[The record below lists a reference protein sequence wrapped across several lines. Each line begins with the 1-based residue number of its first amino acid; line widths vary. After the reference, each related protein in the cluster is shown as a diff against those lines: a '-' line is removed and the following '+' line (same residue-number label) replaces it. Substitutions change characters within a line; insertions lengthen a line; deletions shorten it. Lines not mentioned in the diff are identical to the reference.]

1 MKVRDNSEVT
11 VLEVQGY
18 LLPDERYYDRNHT
31 WGKVEGDI
39 VTVGLNDFAQK
50 LAKDFVSVDLPLEGK
65 SVIQG
70 KAIASVESGKW
81 VGRIYAIVSG
91 EVVEVNE
98 ALEDEPTLLNTDPYG
113 EGWVLKIRMD
123 DPDELANLLQGDE
136 AVGWLEEEIEKHA

>member
-1 MKVRDNSEVT
+1 MEI
-11 VLEVQGY
+11 QGY
-18 LLPDERYYDRNHT
+18 LLPDDLYYDRNHT

-50 LAKDFVSVDLPLEGK
+50 LAKDFVSVDLPLEGRN
-65 SVIQG
+65 VIQG

-91 EVVEVNE
+91 EITEINE

-123 DPDELANLLQGDE
+123 EPDELANLLQGEE
-136 AVGWLEEEIEKHA
+136 AVRWLEEEIAKHA

>member
-1 MKVRDNSEVT
+1 VT
-11 VLEVQGY
+11 VLEIQGY
-18 LLPDERYYDRNHT
+18 LLPDDLYYDRNHT

-50 LAKDFVSVDLPLEGK
+50 LAKDFVSVDLPLEGRN
-65 SVIQG
+65 VIQG

-91 EVVEVNE
+91 EITEINE

-113 EGWVLKIRMD
+113 EGWVLRIRMD
-123 DPDELANLLQGDE
+123 EPDELANLLQGEE
-136 AVGWLEEEIEKHA
+136 AVRWLEEEIAKHA

>member
-1 MKVRDNSEVT
+1 MEI
-11 VLEVQGY
+11 QGY
-18 LLPDERYYDRNHT
+18 LLPDDLYYDRNHT

-50 LAKDFVSVDLPLEGK
+50 LAKDFVSVDLPLEGRN
-65 SVIQG
+65 VIQG

-91 EVVEVNE
+91 EITEINE

-113 EGWVLKIRMD
+113 EGWVLRIRMD
-123 DPDELANLLQGDE
+123 EPDELANLLQGEE
-136 AVGWLEEEIEKHA
+136 AVRWLEEEIAKHA

>member
-1 MKVRDNSEVT
+1 
-11 VLEVQGY
+11 
-18 LLPDERYYDRNHT
+18 
-31 WGKVEGDI
+31 
-39 VTVGLNDFAQK
+39 
-50 LAKDFVSVDLPLEGK
+50 
-65 SVIQG
+65 
-70 KAIASVESGKW
+70 

-113 EGWVLKIRMD
+113 EGWVLKIRMN

>member
-1 MKVRDNSEVT
+1 MEI
-11 VLEVQGY
+11 QGY
-18 LLPDERYYDRNHT
+18 LLPDDLYYDRNHT

-50 LAKDFVSVDLPLEGK
+50 LAKDFVSVDLPLEGRN
-65 SVIQG
+65 VIQG

-91 EVVEVNE
+91 EIVEINE
-98 ALEDEPTLLNTDPYG
+98 DLEDEPTLLNTDPYG

-123 DPDELANLLQGDE
+123 EPDELANLLQGEE
-136 AVGWLEEEIEKHA
+136 AVRWLEEEIAKHA

>member
-1 MKVRDNSEVT
+1 MD
-11 VLEVQGY
+11 VQGY
-18 LLPDERYYDRNHT
+18 LLPDDLYYDRNHT

-50 LAKDFVSVDLPLEGK
+50 LAKDFVSVDLPLEGRN
-65 SVIQG
+65 VIQG

-91 EVVEVNE
+91 EIVEINE
-98 ALEDEPTLLNTDPYG
+98 DLEDEPTLLNTDPYG

-123 DPDELANLLQGDE
+123 EPDELANLLQGEE
-136 AVGWLEEEIEKHA
+136 AVRWLEEEIAKHA

>member
-1 MKVRDNSEVT
+1 VHENSEVT

-18 LLPDERYYDRNHT
+18 LLPDELYYDRNHT

-50 LAKDFVSVDLPLEGK
+50 LAKDFVSVDLPMEGK
-65 SVIQG
+65 QVTQG

-91 EVVEVNE
+91 VVVEVNE
-98 ALEDEPTLLNTDPYG
+98 ELEDEPTFLNSDPYG
-113 EGWVLKIRMD
+113 EGWVLKIRMEE
-123 DPDELANLLQGDE
+123 PDELANLLQGEE
-136 AVGWLEEEIEKHA
+136 AVRWLEEEIAKHA

>member
-1 MKVRDNSEVT
+1 
-11 VLEVQGY
+11 
-18 LLPDERYYDRNHT
+18 LLPDDLYYDRNHT

-50 LAKDFVSVDLPLEGK
+50 LAKDFVSVDLPLEGRN
-65 SVIQG
+65 VIQG

-91 EVVEVNE
+91 EIVEINE
-98 ALEDEPTLLNTDPYG
+98 DLEDEPTLLNTDPYG

-123 DPDELANLLQGDE
+123 EPDELANLLQGEE
-136 AVGWLEEEIEKHA
+136 AVRWLEEEIAKHA

>member
-1 MKVRDNSEVT
+1 
-11 VLEVQGY
+11 LEIQGY
-18 LLPDERYYDRNHT
+18 LLPDDLYYDRNHT

-50 LAKDFVSVDLPLEGK
+50 LAKDFVSVDLPLEGRN
-65 SVIQG
+65 VIQG

-91 EVVEVNE
+91 EITEINE

-113 EGWVLKIRMD
+113 EGWVLRIRMD
-123 DPDELANLLQGDE
+123 EPDELANLLQGEE
-136 AVGWLEEEIEKHA
+136 AVRWLEEEIAKHA

>member
-1 MKVRDNSEVT
+1 MHENSEVT

-18 LLPDERYYDRNHT
+18 LLPDELYYDRNHS
-31 WGKVEGDI
+31 WGRVEGDI

-50 LAKDFVSVDLPLEGK
+50 LAKDFVSADLPLEGR

-123 DPDELANLLQGDE
+123 DPDELANLMQGEE
-136 AVGWLEEEIEKHA
+136 AVRWLEEEIEKHA